1 MIVCIHAGWDELPT
15 KLKGKRHFIFRKNP
29 EKHIGETLKLTQEET
44 LRIQQRSN
52 FNQFIFNSVNYQIN
66 GVAGFSFTE

>member
-29 EKHIGETLKLTQEET
+29 EKRIGETLKLTQGET
-44 LRIQQRSN
+44 LRIQQKSN
-52 FNQFIFNSVNYQIN
+52 FNQFIFNGVNYQVDGI
-66 GVAGFSFTE
+66 AGFGLTE